1 MITKRPSTNIGTLVL
16 FIAAMLVI
24 LTVAI
29 GYSLKPAALPGSAS
43 IQKRPL
49 VAGSSS
55 QIQVNSNFDAHDYYM
70 THPKA
75 QARLNFDAN
84 DYYMTHP
91 RTQAAANFDAH
102 DYYITHPKV
111 QAVTNLDAFDYY
123 MTHPKGFDR

>member
-16 FIAAMLVI
+16 FIAAVLVI

-29 GYSLKPAALPGSAS
+29 GSSLKPAVLSGSS
-43 IQKRPL
+43 PIQKRPQ

-55 QIQVNSNFDAHDYYM
+55 QILVISNFDAHDYYM

-75 QARLNFDAN
+75 QALV
-84 DYYMTHP
+84 
-91 RTQAAANFDAH
+91 NFDAH
-102 DYYITHPKV
+102 
-111 QAVTNLDAFDYY
+111 DYY